1 MPRSPPS
8 QPTHEPLWVCIT
20 GWSAVA
26 RPPGE
31 SSQPL
36 SPWRIGN
43 RLAIATTGALRAL
56 SRPGRRGWPVA
67 GSCGGCIRSLRRRDA
82 RIPVAGSLALVHG
95 RYLLHGAVLRFWQ
108 EPVDEPDRNHRDHGE
123 ADHDPA

>member
-36 SPWRIGN
+36 SPWRIGS

-67 GSCGGCIRSLRRRDA
+67 GSCGGCIRSLRGHDA
-82 RIPVAGSLALVHG
+82 STPVAGSLAFEHL
-95 RYLLHGAVLRFWQ
+95 RDLLYGAVLRLGQ
-108 EPVDEPDRNHRDHGE
+108 EPVDKRDRDDRDRGE
-123 ADHDPA
+123 AD